1 MNRSKIICVDDQ
13 LGIRILLKEIL
24 KEDYNVKVV
33 GSGKE
38 ALNIFNCFNPDL
50 VLLDMYLGD
59 MNGTEVLSYIKDF
72 KPHTKVVVMSGL
84 IGEEIKAQL
93 DLLKPEYILKKP
105 FDIINLK
112 SKLASI
118 MNENLS
124 MEICV

>member
-1 MNRSKIICVDDQ
+1 MNRSNIVCVDDQ

-24 KEDYNVKVV
+24 KEDYNVKAV

-38 ALNIFNCFNPDL
+38 AINILNCFTPDL
-50 VLLDMYLGD
+50 VLLDVHLGD
-59 MNGTEVLSYIKDF
+59 MNGTEVLSHIKRF
-72 KPHTKVVVMSGL
+72 KPHTKVVIMSGFMVD
-84 IGEEIKAQL
+84 EIKAQFEI
-93 DLLKPEYILKKP
+93 LKPEYILKKP

-124 MEICV
+124 MEVCI